1 MRKGVFDSFW
11 AVITRR
17 WMAAVLMGMGASS
30 SGLAETLLL
39 RADRVHP
46 VSGPALAPGEVLI
59 RDGKIA
65 AVGARLAERAD
76 RTNDLRGLQLFPGLI
91 AAGSS
96 LGLTEINSVRATVDT
111 SEVGGYTPDVR
122 SWIACNPDSELIP
135 VARAGGIA
143 HALVVPEGGVVSG
156 QSGLIQLAGW
166 TVEDLAVKKPVAL
179 HVFWPAMDLNLR
191 PREEAKDRSK
201 WKSPDD
207 QAKERAKRLKALED
221 FFDEARAYARAR
233 EADPA
238 THARV
243 PAWEAMLPVVRGEL
257 PVIVHADD
265 PRQIKA
271 AVAWAESRGMKMILA
286 GARQAAKVAD
296 LLAAKKVP
304 VIYDRVFALPA
315 TDTDGYE
322 APFATPGVLHRA
334 GVKVCLSMGLGGTG
348 ASSVRNLPYAAAQA
362 MAYGLPRDEAL
373 KSITLNSAEALGVGD
388 RLGSIEPGKDATL
401 IAVDGDIL
409 DVRSNVKRMW
419 IAGREVSLESRH
431 TRLYEKYRNR
441 PKP

>member
-1 MRKGVFDSFW
+1 MAGV
-11 AVITRR
+11 VVGI
-17 WMAAVLMGMGASS
+17 GALSI
-30 SGLAETLLL
+30 GLAETILLQ
-39 RADRVHP
+39 ADRVHP
-46 VSGPALAPGEVLI
+46 VSGPALAPGELLI

-65 AVGARLAERAD
+65 AVGARITERAD

-91 AAGSS
+91 AAGTS
-96 LGLTEINSVRATVDT
+96 LGLTEISGVRATVDT

-179 HVFWPAMDLNLR
+179 HLFWPAMDLNLR

-201 WKSPDD
+201 WKSPED
-207 QAKERAKRLKALED
+207 QAKERTKRLKAVED
-221 FFDEARAYARAR
+221 FFDEAKAYAKAR

-238 THARV
+238 ANARV

-271 AVAWAESRGMKMILA
+271 AVAWADSRGLKMILA
-286 GARQAAKVAD
+286 GARQAVKVAD
-296 LLAAKKVP
+296 LLAEKKVP

-322 APFATPGVLHRA
+322 LPFSVPGILHRA
-334 GVKVCLSMGLGGTG
+334 GVKVCLGMGLGGTG
-348 ASSVRNLPYAAAQA
+348 ASSLRNLPHAAAQA
-362 MAYGLPRDEAL
+362 MAYGLPREEAL
-373 KSITLNSAEALGVGD
+373 KSITLNPAAVLGLAD
-388 RLGSIEPGKDATL
+388 QLGSIEPGKDATL
-401 IAVDGDIL
+401 VAVNGDIL
-409 DVRSNVKRMW
+409 DVRASVKRMW
-419 IAGREVSLESRH
+419 IAGKEVSLESRH